1 MLPDWFEIVQTC
13 EEGLREHIF
22 TQLAVL
28 VSIVRQVC
36 QVYPI
41 PFSSPL
47 SIKKIPLFLH
57 VGGFDC
63 SLHLKKM
70 ILHVG
75 GFDFSLHF
83 KKMILHVGGLIFLC
97 IFR

>member
-36 QVYPI
+36 QVYLI

-63 SLHLKKM
+63 SLHLKKT

>member
-1 MLPDWFEIVQTC
+1 M
-13 EEGLREHIF
+13 
-22 TQLAVL
+22 
-28 VSIVRQVC
+28 
-36 QVYPI
+36 YPI
-41 PFSSPL
+41 PFSTPL
-47 SIKKIPLFLH
+47 SIKKITFFSH

-75 GFDFSLHF
+75 GFDSSLHF
-83 KKMILHVGGLIFLC
+83 KKMSLHVVGLIFLC